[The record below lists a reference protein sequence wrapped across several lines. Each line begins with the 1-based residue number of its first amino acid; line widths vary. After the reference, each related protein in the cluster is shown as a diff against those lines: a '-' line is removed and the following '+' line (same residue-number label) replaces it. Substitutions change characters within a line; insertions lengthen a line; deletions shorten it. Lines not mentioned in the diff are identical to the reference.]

1 MHCADRR
8 RVDIRIKAPQLVPDL
23 GRAPARLVL
32 LEAHDL
38 GLDLERQL
46 VGLAVGSAGAVGEAL
61 QADLVVAREDLVAGL
76 ARDAELATKP
86 RHLLPIQQPGHKFE
100 PFIHRVTLLPGHFA
114 LSAKG
119 PIV

>member
-61 QADLVVAREDLVAGL
+61 QADLVVAREDLVASL
-76 ARDAELATKP
+76 AGDAKLTAHH
-86 RHLLPIQQPGHKFE
+86 RHLLPIQQPSDELE
-100 PFIHRVTLLPGHFA
+100 PLIHVVTLLPGHFC
-114 LSAKG
+114 SPAKA

>member
-76 ARDAELATKP
+76 AGDPELATRH
-86 RHLLPIQQPGHKFE
+86 RHLLPVQQVGNEF
-100 PFIHRVTLLPGHFA
+100 
-114 LSAKG
+114 
-119 PIV
+119 